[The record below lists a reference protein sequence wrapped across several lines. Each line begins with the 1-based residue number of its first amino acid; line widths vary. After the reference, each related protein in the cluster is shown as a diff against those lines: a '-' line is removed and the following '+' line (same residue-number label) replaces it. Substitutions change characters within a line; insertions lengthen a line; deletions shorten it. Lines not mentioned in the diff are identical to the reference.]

1 MDNKTDLRVIK
12 TKKII
17 KNALI
22 DLMAEKEIGSITITE
37 LSEKALINRK
47 TFYRH
52 YNSVSEVVTELENE
66 ILSEFA
72 ETLKDSKTSCLAVVG
87 VVADMSAL
95 IERRREYFTKMMKL
109 NPELFSTGRIKAMLR
124 RAVAVS
130 LKNVGGIDDADTCS
144 ALSQFIVSGVLSL
157 YAEWFDNGC
166 KDDLGKVTETAR
178 NVVTN
183 GLRGFISEEKLTEVL

>member
-1 MDNKTDLRVIK
+1 MEHRDLRVIK
-12 TKKII
+12 TRNII

-22 DLMAEKEIGSITITE
+22 ELMAEKEVSDITITE
-37 LSEKALINRK
+37 LSQRALINRK

-52 YNSVSEVVTELENE
+52 YRTVAEVVLELENE

-72 ETLKDSKTSCLAVVG
+72 DTLRNSNTSCLDVTG

-95 IERRREYFTKMMKL
+95 IERRREYFTKMLKL
-109 NPELFSTGRIKAMLR
+109 NPELFNTGRIKAMLR

-130 LKNVGGIDDADTCS
+130 LKNIGGIRDNDTLA

-166 KDDLGKVTETAR
+166 TGSLDKVTETAR

-183 GLRGFISEEKLTEVL
+183 GLRGFIPEEKLAKIL